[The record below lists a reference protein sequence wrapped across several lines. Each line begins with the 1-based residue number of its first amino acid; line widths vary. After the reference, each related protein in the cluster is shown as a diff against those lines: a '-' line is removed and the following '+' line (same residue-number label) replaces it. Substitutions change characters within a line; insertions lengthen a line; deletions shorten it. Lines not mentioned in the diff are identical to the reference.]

1 VPWSCIFQSVN
12 SGEGAECTTDLLTH
26 LILVDGT
33 FPVGKVEGFNFCF
46 QFVVRSETSRAL
58 LSCHLSIV
66 FRLT

>member
-1 VPWSCIFQSVN
+1 MYN
-12 SGEGAECTTDLLTH
+12 DLLTH
-26 LILVDGT
+26 LILIDGI